1 MRLWCVGCNW
11 QTPVGLRERLALDP
25 AGVSALLASAKEK
38 LGVEAAALSTCN
50 RTELYLGGGELPPED
65 VPALGLTLLA
75 EARGVPLA
83 ELEQHAYRHHGDAA
97 ARHWFVVASG
107 LDSLILGEGQVLGQ
121 TKAAYDAAT
130 AAGAAGPL
138 FHPLFQRAFAAAK
151 RVRTETP
158 LAEGRL
164 SIASAAVDFIREV
177 FDDLRG
183 KTALM
188 IGAGKM
194 AELTLTHLQPLA
206 PKRILVANRGA
217 DRAQA
222 LAAKFGGE
230 FRPFETLA
238 DALVEADV
246 VVSGTGAG
254 AAIFD
259 DAAFAEVHRR
269 RRGRHMAIVDIA
281 VPRDFDPAI
290 GQRDNVF
297 LWNIDHLE
305 HVRTRTLQRRQKAVE
320 HALRIVDEELAGF
333 KEGLRAAAGGATLAD
348 VERRLQE
355 TIDAELA
362 WLLPQLNG
370 MPDADREKIK
380 AFAHRL
386 KNKFL
391 HPPRAALRAEAKDG
405 DPGALLAALRK
416 LFHLE

>member
-1 MRLWCVGCNW
+1 MKLWCVGCNW
-11 QTPVGLRERLALDP
+11 QTPVGLRERLALPGP
-25 AGVSALLASAKEK
+25 AAAALVARLKQELPA
-38 LGVEAAALSTCN
+38 EAVALSTCN
-50 RTELYLGGGELPPED
+50 RTELYLGAAGAD
-65 VPALGLTLLA
+65 DPAGRGLALLA
-75 EARGVPLA
+75 EAAGVPLP
-83 ELEQHAYRHHGDAA
+83 ELAAQAYRHEGDAA
-97 ARHWFVVASG
+97 VRHLFCVASG

-121 TKAAYDAAT
+121 VKAAYEQAV

-138 FHPLFQRAFAAAK
+138 LHPLFQRALACAK

-194 AELTLTHLQPLA
+194 ADLVLTHLRELQPQ
-206 PKRILVANRGA
+206 RVLVANRGA
-217 DRAQA
+217 DRARE

-230 FRPFETLA
+230 FRPLEDLA
-238 DALVEADV
+238 AALAEADV
-246 VVSGTGAG
+246 VVSGTGAD
-254 AAIFD
+254 AAIID

-290 GQRDNVF
+290 GQRENVF

-305 HVRTRTLQRRQKAVE
+305 KVRTRTLQRRQKAEVQ
-320 HALRIVDEELAGF
+320 AQRIVEEEAAAHR
-333 KEGLRAAAGGATLAD
+333 EGVRAAAGGAVLEEFD
-348 VERRLQE
+348 RRLQDAV
-355 TIDAELA
+355 DAELA

-370 MPDADREKIK
+370 MPEADRAKIK

-391 HPPRAALRAEAKDG
+391 HPPRAALREEAKAG
-405 DPGALLAALRK
+405 DPAALRAALRK
-416 LFHLE
+416 LFRLE